1 MKIKMQKSCPENE
14 IINKP
19 KSNFVLKF
27 MLALQLGNYDLGQV
41 QGGGNESRTLGLT
54 WELSKGDKVVQV

>member
-1 MKIKMQKSCPENE
+1 MQKKKCPENG

-19 KSNFVLKF
+19 KSNFVLMF

-54 WELSKGDKVVQV
+54 